1 MVSKQIKKYTTGFTS
16 GALLNKEAQI
26 VIDHIENPEKFFLGK
41 EELKQ
46 QVLPNN
52 SEASKKRVK
61 HELEKR
67 LRAIN
72 DFRFIDLYRVMDQKN
87 KNLILFYAACR
98 LYPLLADFMIE
109 VVLYKWQNIDLELN
123 ADDFQNFI
131 YKKMNNHEEL
141 TEITEKTRNK
151 LSQVALKMLNQLG
164 VLNKNKL
171 KKLYFNDIVL
181 KAILNNGDQWF
192 LKILFMNDNEIN
204 QLLN

>member
-1 MVSKQIKKYTTGFTS
+1 MSSQIKKYTTGFTS
-16 GALLNKEAQI
+16 GALLYKEADI
-26 VIDHIENPEKFFLGK
+26 VINNLENAENFFSGK
-41 EELKQ
+41 ENFDQ
-46 QVLPNN
+46 NVLPNN

-72 DFRFIDLYRVMDQKN
+72 DFRFIDLYRLMDQKN

-98 LYPLLADFMIE
+98 LYPLLVDFMLE
-109 VVLYKWQNIDLELN
+109 VVLYKWQNIDLELTS
-123 ADDFQNFI
+123 DDFQNFI
-131 YKKMNNHEEL
+131 YKKMNNHLEL

-171 KKLYFNDIVL
+171 IKIYFNDTLL
-181 KAILNNGDQWF
+181 KAILINGDQWF